1 MQKVKKVGN
10 EKMNQTL
17 QGSVIL
23 RNFTVYWKPDN
34 D

>member
-1 MQKVKKVGN
+1 
-10 EKMNQTL
+10 MNQTL